1 MRLCLAVPHLMA
13 RSATR
18 PLADRAVAFMRR
30 LKVPRG
36 DLSGKSYRPL
46 PLFEE
51 AVHELYDDGSAVRE
65 KIVSLPRKTGKTS
78 FAAAL
83 VVTALLGP
91 LARKNGAV
99 VVAASSKDQA
109 RLCWD
114 QAWAMIDANPRLL
127 AKIKS
132 KSRHYGHIISKA
144 GSQVTVLPANEER
157 LQGQFPDL
165 AIVDE
170 LASHPNLN
178 LYNAI
183 NTAMSASH
191 CRVLV
196 ISTRS
201 GFRARTPLDELT
213 EAAEASGHESA
224 SVTLLGLQEGQDWQ
238 SEDVWRAVNPAIDA
252 GYVSID
258 YYRAEFAKAKVN
270 EAIRQTFLAL
280 LLNAKMIVADDMLI
294 EIEHWD
300 ACARSGATIE
310 AGGDVHLGIDLG
322 ENRDTSAIA
331 LYRPSDGLVH
341 TWTFIP
347 RESAEGVYQ
356 DRHIPAMAWAEAG
369 HLIATPGH
377 CRDDHTMIAKLREI
391 AEDYRVVSIRAD
403 RWHLPDI
410 TKRLGEYGLD
420 RLADLIEP
428 HGQGFKDMAPAV
440 EKFETAVIEHK
451 VWHVGSPVLR
461 WNVFNA
467 RVQRD
472 AAGNRKPTKERV
484 ADRIDSLVAIIMA
497 ISAASDEV
505 ENGSYIEDSPLLVL
519 G

>member
-1 MRLCLAVPHLMA
+1 MT
-13 RSATR
+13 SK
-18 PLADRAVAFMRR
+18 PLADRAIAFMRR

-36 DLSGKSYRPL
+36 DLSGKPFRPL
-46 PLFEE
+46 PLFEA
-51 AVHELYDDGSAVRE
+51 AVHQLFDEGSPVRE
-65 KIVSLPRKTGKTS
+65 SVISLPRKTGKSS

-83 VVTALLGP
+83 VVAALLGP
-91 LARKNGAV
+91 LARRNGAI

-109 RLCWD
+109 RLVWQ
-114 QAWAMIDANPRLL
+114 QAWAMIEASPAML

-132 KSRHYGHIISKA
+132 RSQHYGHIISKA

-165 AIVDE
+165 AIIDE

-178 LYNAI
+178 LYQAI
-183 NTAMSASH
+183 KTSLSGSH
-191 CRVLV
+191 SRVLV

-201 GFRARTPLDELT
+201 GFRHRTPLDEVL
-213 EAAEASGHESA
+213 EAAEASGHEST
-224 SVTLLGLQEGQDWQ
+224 SVTLLGLQDGQDWTD
-238 SEDVWRAVNPAIDA
+238 EAVWRAVNPAIAA

-258 YYRAEFAKAKVN
+258 HYRAEFAKAKVN

-280 LLNAKMIVADDMLI
+280 LLNGKLVIADDMLI
-294 EIEHWD
+294 EIDHWD
-300 ACARSGATIE
+300 SCARPGASIE
-310 AGGDVHLGIDLG
+310 TGGEVHLGIDLG

-331 LYRPSDGLVH
+331 LYRPEDGLVH
-341 TWTFIP
+341 AWTFIP
-347 RESAEGVYQ
+347 RESAQGVYQ
-356 DRHIPAMAWAEAG
+356 DRRIPAMAWAEAG

-377 CRDDHTMIAKLREI
+377 CRDDHAMIARLREI
-391 AEDYRVVSIRAD
+391 ADEYRIRSIRAD
-403 RWHLPDI
+403 RWHLADI

-440 EKFETAVIEHK
+440 EKFETAVIERR

-484 ADRIDSLVAIIMA
+484 ADRIDTIVAVIMA
-497 ISAASDEV
+497 ISAASDEI
-505 ENGSYIEDSPLLVL
+505 ETGSYIEQGPLLVL

>member
-1 MRLCLAVPHLMA
+1 M
-13 RSATR
+13 TR
-18 PLADRAVAFMRR
+18 RKPLADRALAFMRR
-30 LKVPRG
+30 LRVPRG
-36 DLSGKSYRPL
+36 DLSGKLYRPL
-46 PLFEE
+46 ALFET
-51 AVHELYDDGSAVRE
+51 AVHELFDEGSPVRE
-65 KIVSLPRKTGKTS
+65 AVISLPRKTGKSS

-83 VVTALLGP
+83 VVAALLGP
-91 LARKNGAV
+91 LARKNGAI

-109 RLCWD
+109 RLVWQ
-114 QAWAMIDANPRLL
+114 QAWAMIEANPSML

-132 KSRHYGHIISKA
+132 KSQHYGHIISKA

-165 AIVDE
+165 AIIDE

-178 LYNAI
+178 LYQAI
-183 NTAMSASH
+183 KTALSGSH
-191 CRVLV
+191 SRVLV

-201 GFRARTPLDELT
+201 GFRHRTPLDEVL
-213 EAAEASGHESA
+213 EAAEAAGHEST
-224 SVTLLGLQEGQDWQ
+224 SVTLLGLQDGQDWQ
-238 SEDVWRAVNPAIDA
+238 DEAVWHAVNPAIEA
-252 GYVSID
+252 GYVSIEH
-258 YYRAEFAKAKVN
+258 YRAEFAKAKVN

-280 LLNAKMIVADDMLI
+280 LLNGKLVIADDMLI
-294 EIEHWD
+294 EIDHWD
-300 ACARSGATIE
+300 GCARPGASIE

-331 LYRPSDGLVH
+331 LYRPADGLVH
-341 TWTFIP
+341 AWTFIP

-356 DRHIPAMAWAEAG
+356 DRRIPAMAWAEAG

-377 CRDDHTMIAKLREI
+377 CRDDHAMIAKLREI
-391 AEDYRVVSIRAD
+391 ADEYRIVSIRAD
-403 RWHLPDI
+403 RWHLADI
-410 TKRLGEYGLD
+410 TKRLGDYGLD

-428 HGQGFKDMAPAV
+428 HGQGFKDMSPAI
-440 EKFETAVIEHK
+440 EKFETAVIERR

-472 AAGNRKPTKERV
+472 AAGNRKPTKEKV
-484 ADRIDSLVAIIMA
+484 ADRIDTLVSVIMA
-497 ISAASDEV
+497 ISAASDEI
-505 ENGSYIEDSPLLVL
+505 ESGSYIEHSPLLVM

>member
-1 MRLCLAVPHLMA
+1 M
-13 RSATR
+13 TR
-18 PLADRAVAFMRR
+18 RKPLADRAVSFMRR

-36 DLSGKSYRPL
+36 DLSGKPYRPL
-46 PLFEE
+46 QLFEQ
-51 AVHELYDDGSAVRE
+51 AVHELYGEGSPVRE
-65 KIVSLPRKTGKTS
+65 KVLSLPRKTGKTS

-83 VVTALLGP
+83 VVAALLGP
-91 LARKNGAV
+91 LARKNGSI

-109 RLCWD
+109 RLVWQ
-114 QAWAMIDANPRLL
+114 QAWSMIEANPTLL

-132 KSRHYGHIISKA
+132 KSQHYGHIIAKS

-165 AIVDE
+165 AIIDE
-170 LASHPNLN
+170 LASHPNLG
-178 LYNAI
+178 LYQAI
-183 NTAMSASH
+183 KTAMSGSH
-191 CRVLV
+191 SRVLV

-201 GFRARTPLDELT
+201 GFRPRTPLDEVL
-213 EAAEASGHESA
+213 EAAEASGHEST
-224 SVTLLGLQEGQDWQ
+224 SVSCIGLQDGQDWQ
-238 SEDVWRAVNPAIDA
+238 DEAVWRALNPAIDA

-258 YYRAEFAKAKVN
+258 HYRAEFSKAKVN

-280 LLNAKMIVADDMLI
+280 LLNGKLMIADDMLI

-300 ACARSGATIE
+300 ACARPGASIE

-331 LYRPSDGLVH
+331 LYRPADGLVH
-341 TWTFIP
+341 AWTFIP
-347 RESAEGVYQ
+347 KQSAESTYQ
-356 DRHIPAMAWAEAG
+356 DRRVPAMAWAEAG
-369 HLIATPGH
+369 HIIVTPGH
-377 CRDDHTMIAKLREI
+377 CRDDHAMIAKLQQI
-391 AEDYRVVSIRAD
+391 SEDYRINSVRAD
-403 RWHLPDI
+403 RWHLDDL
-410 TKRLGEYGLD
+410 TKRLSEYGLD
-420 RLADLIEP
+420 RLADLFQP

-440 EKFETAVIEHK
+440 EKFETVVIERR
-451 VWHVGSPVLR
+451 VWHVGSPILR

-484 ADRIDSLVAIIMA
+484 ADRIDTLVAVIMA
-497 ISAASDEV
+497 ISAASDELQ
-505 ENGSYIEDSPLLVL
+505 EGSYIDDGQLLVL